1 MIRTRITQAVTGLA
15 LATLGIAGL
24 ATIASSPAA
33 ATQEGKS
40 HEVMHRMMEA
50 LHGEEAV
57 EQMHAVD
64 GAEEMMEQCGSMM
77 DAMGGMSGMMRG
89 GGMSGMMGR

>member
-1 MIRTRITQAVTGLA
+1 MIRTRITQAVAGVA
-15 LATLGIAGL
+15 LATLGATGL
-24 ATIASSPAA
+24 ATIASGPAA
-33 ATQEGKS
+33 ATEESES

-50 LHGEEAV
+50 VHGDEAV
-57 EQMHAVD
+57 ERMHAVD